1 MDYILR
7 LQSSAT
13 VLTIG
18 VSLCFLVRLWRE
30 AELRGAQQVVFG
42 LWFIV
47 ALATQLLAHSPGV
60 WIAGLIAQGLLAIVL
75 VLKDQIDNI
84 Y

>member
-1 MDYILR
+1 MEHILS

-18 VSLCFLVRLWRE
+18 VSLLFLVRLWRE
-30 AELRGAQQVVFG
+30 HELVGAQQVVFCS
-42 LWFIV
+42 WFLI
-47 ALATQLLAHSPGV
+47 ALVIQLFAHGV
-60 WIAGLIAQGLLAIVL
+60 GAWIAGLVAQFALAVVL
-75 VLKDQIDNI
+75 VLKEGMNNI

>member
-1 MDYILR
+1 MSHLMS

-18 VSLCFLVRLWRE
+18 VSLLFLVRLWQE
-30 AELRGAQQVVFG
+30 NELFGAQQVVFCS
-42 LWFIV
+42 WFLI
-47 ALATQLLAHSPGV
+47 ALVIQLFERSVGA
-60 WIAGLIAQGLLAIVL
+60 WIAGLSAQFALAVVL
-75 VLKDQIDNI
+75 VLKEQIDNI

>member
-1 MDYILR
+1 MDYLFR
-7 LQSSAT
+7 LQRQAT

-18 VSLCFLVRLWRE
+18 VSLLFLVRAWRE
-30 AELRGAQQVVFG
+30 AELYGAQEVIFG

-47 ALATQLLAHSPGV
+47 ALATQLVAHRPGV
-60 WIAGLIAQGLLAIVL
+60 WIAGLLAQVLLAIVL
-75 VLKDQIDNI
+75 VLKEQMDNI